1 MGSSSLSL
9 KHVLHY
15 EDKPLVASDGIDMH
29 AYTFQ
34 LQIYRE
40 GDVEGEGSFQ
50 DVCVGRSPSHQVSG
64 LRPAQSYRLRCRAQV
79 CIASAPMYHQS
90 FGMYLQTS
98 IYPLTRPLLT
108 APVMKQPNK
117 HNPNPNQSLY
127 LHHAPGVMPFGRL
140 QADGLRRAC
149 LPFRSAQARQI

>member
-1 MGSSSLSL
+1 MWLPLSPHQVGSSSLSL

-40 GDVEGEGSFQ
+40 GDVDGEGSFQ

-64 LRPAQSYRLRCRAQV
+64 LRPGQSYRLRCRAQV
-79 CIASAPMYHQS
+79 CIA
-90 FGMYLQTS
+90 

-108 APVMKQPNK
+108 APVMKQPNQ
-117 HNPNPNQSLY
+117 HNPNPNQSLN
-127 LHHAPGVMPFGRL
+127 LLPAPGVMPFGRL